1 MKEGNRHMANGD
13 ITLSIAIEGGVTKT
27 VVLNSA
33 TRVLARAYAEAND
46 PDIDDD
52 AKWQVQQINKM
63 GNGILNVANKHG
75 IASLSY
81 TPKTFT
87 AAT

>member
-1 MKEGNRHMANGD
+1 MATGD
-13 ITLSIAIEGGVTKT
+13 VTISITVEGGVTKT
-27 VVLNSA
+27 VTLNSD
-33 TRVLARAYAEAND
+33 TRVLARAYTEAND
-46 PDIDDD
+46 AEIDDD
-52 AKWQVQQINKM
+52 AKWQVFQINKM
-63 GNGILNVANKHG
+63 GNSILNVANKHG

>member
-1 MKEGNRHMANGD
+1 MATGD
-13 ITLSIAIEGGVTKT
+13 VTISIAVEGGVTKT
-27 VVLNSA
+27 VTLDSA
-33 TRVLARAYAEAND
+33 TRVLARAYAENTD
-46 PDIDDD
+46 ETIDDD
-52 AKWQVQQINKM
+52 AKWQVLQINKM
-63 GNGILNVANKHG
+63 GNGILNVANKNV

>member
-1 MKEGNRHMANGD
+1 MATGD

-27 VVLNSA
+27 VTLGSDV
-33 TRVLARAYAEAND
+33 RVLARAYVEANS

-52 AKWQVQQINKM
+52 AKWQVLQINKM
-63 GNGILNVANKHG
+63 GNSILSVANKHG

>member
-1 MKEGNRHMANGD
+1 MATGD
-13 ITLSIAIEGGVTKT
+13 VTISVAVEGGVTKS
-27 VVLNSA
+27 VVLDSA
-33 TRVLARAYAEAND
+33 TRVLARAYVENQD
-46 PDIDDD
+46 ENIDDD
-52 AKWQVQQINKM
+52 AKWQTMEVNKM
-63 GNGILNVANKHG
+63 GNGILNRANKHG

>member
-1 MKEGNRHMANGD
+1 MATGD
-13 ITLSIAIEGGVTKT
+13 VTITIAVEGGVTKT
-27 VVLNSA
+27 VTLNSA
-33 TRVLARAYAEAND
+33 TRVLDRAYIEAMD
-46 PDIDDD
+46 ETIDDD
-52 AKWQVQQINKM
+52 AKWQVLQINKM
-63 GNGILNVANKHG
+63 GNSILNVANKHG

>member
-1 MKEGNRHMANGD
+1 MATGD
-13 ITLSIAIEGGVTKT
+13 VTITIAVEGGVTKT
-27 VVLNSA
+27 VTLNSA
-33 TRVLARAYAEAND
+33 TRVLARAYIEAMD
-46 PDIDDD
+46 ETIDDD
-52 AKWQVQQINKM
+52 AKWQVLQINKM
-63 GNGILNVANKHG
+63 GNSILNVANKHG

>member
-1 MKEGNRHMANGD
+1 MANGD

-27 VVLNSA
+27 VTLNSD
-33 TRVLARAYAEAND
+33 TRVLARAYTEAND
-46 PDIDDD
+46 AEIDDD
-52 AKWQVQQINKM
+52 AKWQVFQINKM
-63 GNGILNVANKHG
+63 GNSILNVANKHG
-75 IASLSY
+75 VASLAY

>member
-1 MKEGNRHMANGD
+1 MANGD

-33 TRVLARAYAEAND
+33 TRVLARAYTENMD
-46 PDIDDD
+46 ETIDND
-52 AKWQVQQINKM
+52 AKWQVHQINKM

-75 IASLSY
+75 KASLSY

>member
-1 MKEGNRHMANGD
+1 MATGD
-13 ITLSIAIEGGVTKT
+13 ITITLGIEGGVTKS

-33 TRVLARAYAEAND
+33 TRVLARAHTETND
-46 PDIDDD
+46 PDIDTDV
-52 AKWQVQQINKM
+52 KWQVLQVNKM
-63 GNGILNVANKHG
+63 ANGVLNVANKHG

>member
-1 MKEGNRHMANGD
+1 MANGD

-27 VVLNSA
+27 VVLDSA
-33 TRVLARAYAEAND
+33 TRVLARAHAENVD
-46 PDIDDD
+46 DEIDTDV
-52 AKWQVQQINKM
+52 KWQVLQVNKM
-63 GNGILNVANKHG
+63 GNSILNTANKHG

>member
-1 MKEGNRHMANGD
+1 MSVGD
-13 ITLSIAIEGGVTKT
+13 VTISIAVEGGVTKT

-33 TRVLARAYAEAND
+33 TRVLAKSSPRIDTDAE
-46 PDIDDD
+46 
-52 AKWQVQQINKM
+52 WQVSEVNKM
-63 GNGILNVANKHG
+63 GNIILNRANVYGKE
-75 IASLSY
+75 SVSY

>member
-1 MKEGNRHMANGD
+1 MATGD
-13 ITLSIAIEGGVTKT
+13 VTISVTVEGGATKS
-27 VVLNSA
+27 VVLDSA
-33 TRVLARAYAEAND
+33 TRVLARAYVEDMDEN
-46 PDIDDD
+46 IDDD
-52 AKWQVQQINKM
+52 AKWQTMEVNKM
-63 GNGILNVANKHG
+63 GNGILNRANKHG

>member
-1 MKEGNRHMANGD
+1 MANGD

-27 VVLNSA
+27 VTLGSDV
-33 TRVLARAYAEAND
+33 RVLARAYVEANS

-52 AKWQVQQINKM
+52 AKWQVLQVNKM
-63 GNGILNVANKHG
+63 GNSILSVANKHG
-75 IASLSY
+75 KATVSY

>member
-1 MKEGNRHMANGD
+1 MATGD
-13 ITLSIAIEGGVTKT
+13 VTISVTVEGGATKS

-33 TRVLARAYAEAND
+33 TRVLARAYVEATVD
-46 PDIDDD
+46 ATIDDD
-52 AKWQVQQINKM
+52 AKWQVMEVNKM
-63 GNGILNVANKHG
+63 GNGVLNRANKHG

-81 TPKTFT
+81 TEKTFT

>member
-1 MKEGNRHMANGD
+1 MATGD

-27 VVLNSA
+27 VTLGSDV
-33 TRVLARAYAEAND
+33 RVLARALVEASD
-46 PDIDDD
+46 PDIDTDV
-52 AKWQVQQINKM
+52 KWQVHQINKM
-63 GNGILNVANKHG
+63 GNSILNVANKHG
-75 IASLSY
+75 VASLSY

>member
-1 MKEGNRHMANGD
+1 MATGD
-13 ITLSIAIEGGVTKT
+13 VTISVTVEGGTTKS

-33 TRVLARAYAEAND
+33 TRVLARAYVEAMD
-46 PDIDDD
+46 ESIDDD
-52 AKWQVQQINKM
+52 AKWQVMEVNKM
-63 GNGILNVANKHG
+63 GNGILNRANKHG

-87 AAT
+87 AAS